1 MNFVTLLMNAVGAC
15 RESCSS
21 VTPTQNQPWPVV
33 CSASE
38 AAVGISS
45 CWEVGLFCQ
54 SSHFCDQSQPG
65 LRALRGPVFKPV
77 TPSRRQVD
85 LGKGSSISNLEST
98 SIKFLLIWNSVLGR
112 NIITSSMLI
121 GRKLLALGSSDRG
134 LPLPSPVPGLHSP
147 MLHHTRHLT
156 ALKGEMNSVNSKKTT
171 FRSIA
176 RSQMTDT
183 IFKDFFV
190 HKMAFELGTC
200 LARFSCYNLLIHWV
214 ENGRAGWQSQT
225 ASINDL
231 FNRSCSNRNA
241 Y

>member
-1 MNFVTLLMNAVGAC
+1 MNAIGAH
-15 RESCSS
+15 RESYSL
-21 VTPTQNQPWPVV
+21 VTPSQKQPWQVV
-33 CSASE
+33 CSTSE
-38 AAVGISS
+38 AAVEISS
-45 CWEVGLFCQ
+45 FWEVGLFCQ

-65 LRALRGPVFKPV
+65 LCTLWDPELLALKPI
-77 TPSRRQVD
+77 TLSRRQLD
-85 LGKGSSISNLEST
+85 LRKGSSISNLEST
-98 SIKFLLIWNSVLGR
+98 SIRFLLIWNSILGR
-112 NIITSSMLI
+112 NIITSGVLI

-134 LPLPSPVPGLHSP
+134 VPLPSPLPELRSLI
-147 MLHHTRHLT
+147 LHHTRHLT

-231 FNRSCSNRNA
+231 FKRSRSNTNA
-241 Y
+241 S